1 MGTIRNLVS
10 IRAKSAVHPHGRGD
24 NTGKAPVFRT
34 PIGSPPRAWGQ
45 STLVVPDARAPRFT
59 PTGVGTMQ
67 IRRIFLKIPSVHPHG
82 RGDNSPN
89 VAYPVLQFGSPPR
102 AWGQSVRALVDMIE
116 LRFTPTGVGTI
127 KAIAS
132 LASNSSVHPHGRGD
146 NKMRIRQIGTLVGSP
161 PRAWGQSDRGGA
173 VGVGERFTPTGVGTI
188 RNQRWCSTPET
199 VHPHGRGDN
208 LTLNCEKDFDIGSP
222 PRAWGQLCSSS
233 SRHNSSRF
241 TPTGVGTI
249 ARCHAAQPVTAVH
262 PHGRGDNGVD
272 TRVSNGFAGS
282 PPRVWGQ

>member
-1 MGTIRNLVS
+1 
-10 IRAKSAVHPHGRGD
+10 
-24 NTGKAPVFRT
+24 
-34 PIGSPPRAWGQ
+34 
-45 STLVVPDARAPRFT
+45 
-59 PTGVGTMQ
+59 
-67 IRRIFLKIPSVHPHG
+67 
-82 RGDNSPN
+82 
-89 VAYPVLQFGSPPR
+89 
-102 AWGQSVRALVDMIE
+102 MIE

-262 PHGRGDNGVD
+262 PHGRGDNRGEGGVGH
-272 TRVSNGFAGS
+272 SLAGS
-282 PPRVWGQ
+282 PPRAWGQSCRRLPSVGRVRFTPTGVGTIRGRLRLRPTRSVHPHGRGDNGDERRRG